1 MKIRKLKEIIM
12 SIAEI
17 NTSVSIEDVMEVAS
31 INSMVY
37 DDIRLLKQ
45 KLSNIVIKPTEE
57 EPITTTNDG
66 ERKFNTEYI
75 KPDEDVVK
83 FYSISQPG
91 GKPCKMSIE
100 QAVSCC
106 MFLRQIAPASYEDAV
121 KALTEYT
128 NHHMN
133 KCNLSSTNIKDFING
148 HSYRRISPKF
158 FTKENG
164 YIYPIK

>member
-31 INSMVY
+31 INSWVY

-45 KLSNIVIKPTEE
+45 KLSNIVIKPTEV
-57 EPITTTNDG
+57 EPSVNNE

-83 FYSISQPG
+83 FYAMNQPG
-91 GKPCKMSIE
+91 GKPRKMSIE

-106 MFLRQIAPASYEDAV
+106 MFLRQIAPVSYEDSV

-128 NHHMN
+128 NRHMN
-133 KCNLSSTNIKDFING
+133 KCNLSNSNIKDFING

-158 FTKENG
+158 FTKEND

>member
-17 NTSVSIEDVMEVAS
+17 DTSVSIEDVMEVAS

-57 EPITTTNDG
+57 ETTTTNDG

-75 KPDEDVVK
+75 KPDGDLVK
-83 FYSISQPG
+83 FHAANQPG
-91 GKPCKMSIE
+91 GKPRKMSIE

-106 MFLRQIAPASYEDAV
+106 MFLRQIAPVSYEDAV

-128 NHHMN
+128 NRHMS
-133 KCNLSSTNIKDFING
+133 KCNLSDSNIKDFING

-164 YIYPIK
+164 SIYPIK

>member
-17 NTSVSIEDVMEVAS
+17 DTSVSIEDVMEVAS
-31 INSMVY
+31 INSWIY

-57 EPITTTNDG
+57 PVIYDK
-66 ERKFNTEYI
+66 ERKFGMYYI
-75 KPDEDVVK
+75 KPDKDTVK
-83 FYSISQPG
+83 SLSLKQPG

-100 QAVSCC
+100 QVVSCS
-106 MFLRQIAPASYEDAV
+106 MFLKMIAPVSYEEAI
-121 KALTEYT
+121 KALTDYT
-128 NHHMN
+128 NLHMK
-133 KCNLSSTNIKDFING
+133 KCNLSAANIKDFING
-148 HSYRRISPKF
+148 HSYRRITPKY

-164 YIYPIK
+164 YVYPIK

>member
-17 NTSVSIEDVMEVAS
+17 DTSVSIEDVMEVAS

-57 EPITTTNDG
+57 PKTTNNE
-66 ERKFNTEYI
+66 ERKFNTDYI

-83 FYSISQPG
+83 YYAANQPG
-91 GKPCKMSIE
+91 GKPRKMSIE

-106 MFLRQIAPASYEDAV
+106 MFLRHIAPVSYDDAV

-128 NHHMN
+128 NRHMK
-133 KCNLSSTNIKDFING
+133 KCNLSDANIKDFING